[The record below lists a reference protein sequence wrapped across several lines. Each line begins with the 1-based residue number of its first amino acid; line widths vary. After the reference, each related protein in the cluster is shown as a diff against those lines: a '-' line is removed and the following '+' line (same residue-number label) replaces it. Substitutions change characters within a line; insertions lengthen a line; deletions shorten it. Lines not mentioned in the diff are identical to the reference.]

1 VPPRRAGL
9 YQYKARV
16 LPLNVGNYC
25 NKQKK
30 VCAAECSRKVRRSAL
45 IRRLKYTFYK
55 IEPPGLHLYR
65 LMDFKKAF
73 FQRTRAAFAHRA
85 GRLATFGLAGVLI
98 VLSIFALWGE
108 FSTNRAANAAKR
120 SSELSDAFEQARFA
134 VAAEESLNRKY
145 RLQPSPEVLGK
156 HREAAASLSAAMERA
171 QGLGDP
177 ADRTLISD
185 VLAIHKEY
193 LLAIDRMF
201 AAVDAGDITRA
212 NELDRTDVDPKFD
225 VMEAQV
231 FAASPSSWR
240 STTGRGGHAQTCKAE
255 S

>member
-1 VPPRRAGL
+1 MCTNGQISERHSFNARGLLTRSVPATSPH
-9 YQYKARV
+9 
-16 LPLNVGNYC
+16 
-25 NKQKK
+25 
-30 VCAAECSRKVRRSAL
+30 SAS
-45 IRRLKYTFYK
+45 
-55 IEPPGLHLYR
+55 
-65 LMDFKKAF
+65 
-73 FQRTRAAFAHRA
+73 
-85 GRLATFGLAGVLI
+85 LAVLI

-145 RLQPSPEVLGK
+145 RLQPSAEVLGQ
-156 HREAAASLSAAMERA
+156 HHEAATSLSAAMERA
-171 QGLGDP
+171 RALGEP
-177 ADRTLISD
+177 ADRSLISD

-225 VMEAQV
+225 DMEARV
-231 FAASPSSWR
+231 FAASDAH
-240 STTGRGGHAQTCKAE
+240 HAAAVQRLNELAHVQTSVLAVTICAFAIGIGLVILFDFILRPVAPPA
-255 S
+255 

>member
-1 VPPRRAGL
+1 MHQVTG
-9 YQYKARV
+9 
-16 LPLNVGNYC
+16 
-25 NKQKK
+25 
-30 VCAAECSRKVRRSAL
+30 
-45 IRRLKYTFYK
+45 
-55 IEPPGLHLYR
+55 
-65 LMDFKKAF
+65 FKKAF
-73 FQRTRAAFAHRA
+73 FQGTRAAFAHRA
-85 GRLATFGLAGVLI
+85 GRFATFGLAAVLI

-156 HREAAASLSAAMERA
+156 HQEAATSLSAAMERA
-171 QGLGDP
+171 QRLGDP

-185 VLAIHKEY
+185 VLTIHKEY